1 MNDIAELLTERG
13 VVTAMAMDGGS
24 SSMMLHNNE
33 AITKTSCPYYRGRYL
48 PNAWAVI

>member
-1 MNDIAELLTERG
+1 MNDLAELLEQRG

-24 SSMMLHNNE
+24 SSMMLHEGE
-33 AITKTSCPYYRGRYL
+33 AITKTSSPYYRGRYL